1 MRRKTRNIENNID
14 NAMGVNQLFKS
25 VLPANNIIEKNLHD
39 YSENNDIEY
48 IKPFNLKLP
57 KHIHSHIKK
66 MAIDTEKSINELL
79 IEAIK
84 SYYKV

>member
-1 MRRKTRNIENNID
+1 MKKNRIRNIQENID
-14 NAMGVNQLFKS
+14 NAMGINQLFKS
-25 VLPANNIIEKNLHD
+25 AAMPKSDFADQSDK
-39 YSENNDIEY
+39 SETDV

-57 KHIHSHIKK
+57 KQMHIYIKK

-84 SYYKV
+84 NYYKI